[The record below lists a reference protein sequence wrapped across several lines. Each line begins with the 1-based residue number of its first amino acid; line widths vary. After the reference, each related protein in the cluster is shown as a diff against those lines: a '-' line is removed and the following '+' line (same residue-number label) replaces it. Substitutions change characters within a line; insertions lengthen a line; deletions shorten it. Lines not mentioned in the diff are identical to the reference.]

1 MDNNRQQS
9 VDEEERNRRN
19 EAEYR
24 KKETRVCRVV
34 GGQVTRK
41 KSREGDRGYV
51 NEESLSLKV

>member
-24 KKETRVCRVV
+24 KKETRVCS
-34 GGQVTRK
+34 GGTNDEKEIER
-41 KSREGDRGYV
+41 RGQGV
-51 NEESLSLKV
+51 C